1 MKTVSDDQASDFAA
15 ITQLSSAC
23 VHCGFCL
30 AACPT
35 YAVTG
40 MENDSPRGRIW
51 LLAEAARSGS
61 VSDVL
66 RVHIDRCIGCEAC
79 VPACQS
85 GVRYDELIDIAR
97 RVVNVRRPKRELLV
111 RSVMT
116 TGFAR
121 ASRLGRLVAPAQGVA
136 RALDRSW
143 LLSRSPVRL
152 PRARALV
159 RQAAVIAPQASP
171 QLFTSLV
178 PNERARVALLTGC
191 IAAVL
196 FKEVNLAT
204 VKVLNAEGISVV
216 VPRNQGCC
224 GALAS
229 HAGQRAGAQ
238 RSAGAVIEALDVA
251 GVDAVITNSAG
262 CGAMMKDYTELLGH
276 DQRVERFSSRV
287 ADVLEYLDRM
297 ESIADYK
304 SMPRQVLYHDPCHLK
319 FAQAVGSAPLSVI
332 RRIPDI
338 DLRSVGGPN
347 CCGAGGLYSL
357 AQPELARQVGEA
369 KRDAVLEA
377 GADLLLS
384 GNPGCAIQLQT
395 LLGDRV
401 EVVHPIELLARALRQ

>member
-1 MKTVSDDQASDFAA
+1 LKTVSNDQSRDFAA
-15 ITQLSSAC
+15 ITQLSSSC

-51 LLAEAARSGS
+51 LLAEAARSGR

-79 VPACQS
+79 VPACPS
-85 GVRYDELIDIAR
+85 GVRYDELIDVAR
-97 RVVNVRRPKRELLV
+97 RVVNVGRPRRELV
-111 RSVMT
+111 ARSAVT

-121 ASRLGRLVAPAQGVA
+121 AHRFSRFVAPTQGVA
-136 RALDRSW
+136 RALNRSSA
-143 LLSRSPVRL
+143 LSRSPSRL
-152 PRARALV
+152 PRARALL
-159 RQAAVIAPQASP
+159 RQAATIRPQASS
-171 QLFTSLV
+171 QVFTSLV
-178 PNERARVALLTGC
+178 PNERARVVLLTGC
-191 IAAVL
+191 IASVL
-196 FKEVNLAT
+196 FKDVNDAT
-204 VKVLNAEGISVV
+204 VKVLNAEGVSVI
-216 VPRNQGCC
+216 VPKDQGCC

-238 RSAGAVIEALDVA
+238 RSALAVIEALDVT

-262 CGAMMKDYTELLGH
+262 CGAMMKDYVELLGH
-276 DQRVERFSSRV
+276 DQEVERFSSQV

-319 FAQAVGSAPLSVI
+319 FAQAVGSAPFSVI

-338 DLRSVGGPN
+338 ELRSVGGPN

-369 KRDAVLEA
+369 KRDAIIAA
-377 GADLLLS
+377 GGDLLLS

-395 LLGDRV
+395 LLGDSV
-401 EVVHPIELLARALRQ
+401 EVVHPIVLLARALRP